1 MKQKEIYVNRKHV
14 VLRIIIFVVALVTGI
29 TLLSL
34 YFTGILKYT
43 KGYFKTD
50 VNYESKTLINDDISF
65 YTYFDGNNASYS
77 KYAQNLNSIYSSE
90 FNYICKLTDS
100 INTYDGITNLA
111 YINLN
116 TDKDLQIEKPLYD
129 ILKDAYLKTSEN
141 KNYSLFSSS
150 IYQTYEIVFYSSVNS
165 NIEIEQSYIERI
177 SEATSIINDSNNF
190 NLEFKDNNVI
200 NLHVSD
206 TFSTFIN
213 EQQLSS
219 SYLDLNILK
228 DAYIIEYLAS
238 KMKEN
243 NYLNGY
249 FISTNGYIYSLD
261 EYNGSMNLLTLSN
274 DNIEKYS
281 TVDIKGNNSY
291 IYFNYFDST
300 NNRIY
305 KNKDQ
310 YMYTI
315 VNIKEGSCLS
325 NINSFFINY
334 SSLSL
339 VDKGY
344 QLLNL
349 TSFKTSEDIN
359 LYIKDNSL
367 NNVTYCIK
375 EDIYS
380 TDKLNIS
387 EEKFKLHIID

>member
-14 VLRIIIFVVALVTGI
+14 VLRIILFVVTLVTGI

-43 KGYFKTD
+43 RGYFKTE
-50 VNYESKTLINDDISF
+50 VAYENKLLINDDISF
-65 YTYFDGNNASYS
+65 YTYFDGNSASYR
-77 KYAQNLNSIYSSE
+77 KYAQNLNSIYSNE
-90 FNYICKLTDS
+90 YNYILKLLDS
-100 INTYDGITNLA
+100 QNTYDGVINLA

-116 TDKDLQIEKPLYD
+116 TDKDLKVEKPLYD
-129 ILKDAYLKTSEN
+129 ILKDAYLKTNEN

-150 IYQTYEIVFYSSVNS
+150 IYQTYETIFLSTFNNSV
-165 NIEIEQSYIERI
+165 EIEQTYLDRI
-177 SEATSIINDSNNF
+177 NEATAIINDPNNF
-190 NLEFKDNNVI
+190 NLEFKDNDII
-200 NLHVSD
+200 NLHIST
-206 TFSTFIN
+206 TFSSFIA
-213 EQQLSS
+213 EYELPT

-238 KMKEN
+238 KMKDN
-243 NYLNGY
+243 NYLNSY
-249 FISTNGYIYSLD
+249 FLSSNGYIYSLD
-261 EYNGSMNLLTLSN
+261 SYEGSMNLLTISN
-274 DNIEKYS
+274 DNIQKYS
-281 TVDIKGNNSY
+281 AYDIKGNSSY

-305 KNKDQ
+305 KNKDK

-325 NINSFFINY
+325 SINSFFINS

-349 TSFKTSEDIN
+349 TSFKSSEEIDS
-359 LYIKDNSL
+359 YIEENSL

-380 TDKLNIS
+380 TEKLNLS
-387 EEKFKLHIID
+387 DEKFKLHIID

>member
-14 VLRIIIFVVALVTGI
+14 VLRIIIFAITLITGI

-43 KGYFKTD
+43 KGYFKTE
-50 VNYESKTLINDDISF
+50 VSYENKLLINDDVSF
-65 YTYFDGNNASYS
+65 YTYFDGNSASYR
-77 KYAQNLNSIYSSE
+77 KYAQNLNSTYSNE
-90 FNYICKLTDS
+90 YNYILKLLDS
-100 INTYDGITNLA
+100 KNTYDGVINLA

-116 TDKDLQIEKPLYD
+116 TDKDLKIEKPLYD
-129 ILKDAYLKTSEN
+129 ILSDAYLKTSEN

-150 IYQTYEIVFYSSVNS
+150 IYQTYEAIFLSTFNN
-165 NIEIEQSYIERI
+165 NIEIEQTYLDRI
-177 SEATSIINDSNNF
+177 NEATAIINDSNNF

-200 NLHVSD
+200 NLHVST
-206 TFSTFIN
+206 TFSSFIN
-213 EQQLSS
+213 EHELTS

-228 DAYIIEYLAS
+228 DAYIIEYLAG

-243 NYLNGY
+243 NYLNSY
-249 FISTNGYIYSLD
+249 FISSNGYIYSLD
-261 EYNGSMNLLTLSN
+261 SYVGSMNLLTISA
-274 DNIEKYS
+274 DNIKKYS
-281 TVDIKGNNSY
+281 TYDIKGNSSY
-291 IYFNYFDST
+291 IYFNYFDSN

-305 KNKDQ
+305 KNKDI

-315 VNIKEGSCLS
+315 VNIKEGSCIS
-325 NINSFFINY
+325 NINSFFINS

-349 TSFKTSEDIN
+349 TSFKSSEEIN
-359 LYIKDNSL
+359 LYIKENSL
-367 NNVTYCIK
+367 NKVTYCIK

-380 TDKLNIS
+380 TEKLNLS

>member
-150 IYQTYEIVFYSSVNS
+150 IYQTYEIVFYSSVNN

-177 SEATSIINDSNNF
+177 SEAISIINDSNNF

-325 NINSFFINY
+325 NINSFFINS

-349 TSFKTSEDIN
+349 TSFKTIEDIN